1 MMRQGNGV
9 TLIEILVGIFITS
22 ILGMGIYS
30 FLSGARTVSSISA
43 AKSMLNREATV
54 ILRQLERDISSSRG
68 KVVEEGGKKVVKKK
82 VDIPASGDITLEVPR
97 NDIAD
102 DATFF
107 DQNTADEDALYVTAK
122 YQLNGK
128 DLIRVFDGNSRK
140 LSSNV
145 KSLKFD
151 TTASGNLNETY
162 DGKVQAILTL
172 SARPD
177 GITDEIEIEQ
187 RLTVSVR
194 QAADKD
200 AGKTWKQRIDAT
212 DASSF

>member
-1 MMRQGNGV
+1 MTKERGV
-9 TLIEILVGIFITS
+9 TLIEVLVGIFITS

-43 AKSMLNREATV
+43 TKSMLNREATV
-54 ILRQLERDISSSRG
+54 ILRQLERDIASSRG
-68 KVVEEGGKKVVKKK
+68 KIVEEGGKKVVKKK
-82 VDIPASGDITLEVPR
+82 VDIPASGNIVLEVPR
-97 NDIAD
+97 NEIAD

-107 DQNTADEDALYVTAK
+107 DQNTADEDDLYVTAE
-122 YQLNGK
+122 YQITGK
-128 DLIRVFDGNSRK
+128 ELFRVFDGKRRK
-140 LSSNV
+140 LSSNI

-187 RLTVSVR
+187 RLTVAVR

-212 DASSF
+212 DASSY